1 MYVYVYEA
9 LYYYSALPIVTAR
22 LSQDDMERLLEEAGR
37 HQREDSREKEL
48 ILARNKLET
57 FVQWLR
63 YILRE
68 LLNKLHITANYR
80 DDILSKCKE
89 IDDWLK
95 DNKVMRLVKGQ

>member
-1 MYVYVYEA
+1 MQILSSITY
-9 LYYYSALPIVTAR
+9 IITAR
-22 LSQDDMERLLEEAGR
+22 LSKDDLARLLQEADT
-37 HQREDSREKEL
+37 HQREDHKEKEL

-57 FVQWLR
+57 YVQWLR

-68 LLNKLHITANYR
+68 LLDKLHITANYR

-95 DNKVMRLVKGQ
+95 DNQVM